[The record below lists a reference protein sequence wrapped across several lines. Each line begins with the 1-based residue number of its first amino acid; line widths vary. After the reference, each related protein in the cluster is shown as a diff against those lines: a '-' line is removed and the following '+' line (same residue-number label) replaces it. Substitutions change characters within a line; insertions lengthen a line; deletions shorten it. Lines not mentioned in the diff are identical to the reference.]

1 VFYLWFTDLFSKG
14 GSADFLRRMEK
25 SIKMKLIMQNEPNFS
40 KSQMFINLISTT
52 NYNKKSTMDTWS
64 KRTQTKPILKD
75 VFLKIILQFWAVMGK
90 ITGLLVQFPWKGVTR
105 MVVLAGIDE
114 AGFGPILGPLVVSS
128 SAFSLP
134 NHFLAADLWQILRK
148 SVGNTRKHLAG
159 RLLITDSKKAYSKQ
173 KGIRHLQR
181 TVLAC
186 LECLGKPAQHMAGK
200 RPTTLTGL
208 LTLLSPDSI
217 GRLGDYPWHRDI
229 ADYRLSVDAA
239 DLAIATTVLKED
251 LASNG
256 IELLELRSRCLDVAY
271 YNKMV
276 GSVKNKSNVLF
287 TAVSQLIK
295 NVFDNSESDYVQ
307 VIVDRQG
314 GRTRYRRN
322 LQRMFPDMELKI
334 LREGSAASSY
344 ELKAK
349 DKQMR
354 LHFVVGAD
362 QRFLPVSLASM
373 VSKYIR
379 ELLVDNMNRYFTEL
393 IPELKPTAGYWKDG
407 LRFIEDLKK
416 TPHVTFDSGQL
427 VRCR

>member
-1 VFYLWFTDLFSKG
+1 MTNNNEQPTFDYSKQ
-14 GSADFLRRMEK
+14 S
-25 SIKMKLIMQNEPNFS
+25 
-40 KSQMFINLISTT
+40 
-52 NYNKKSTMDTWS
+52 
-64 KRTQTKPILKD
+64 QTKPISICKN
-75 VFLKIILQFWAVMGK
+75 W
-90 ITGLLVQFPWKGVTR
+90 LVLYWQVRREFDNFVCSSDEGIANTRKGVTR

-134 NHFLAADLWQILRK
+134 NHFLTANLWQILRK
-148 SVGNTRKHLAG
+148 SVGSTRKHLAG

-186 LECLGKPAQHMAGK
+186 LGCLGKKPA
-200 RPTTLTGL
+200 TLTEL
-208 LTLLSPDSI
+208 LTLLSPDCI
-217 GRLGDYPWHRDI
+217 ERLNDYPWHRDI
-229 ADYRLSVDAA
+229 ADYRLAVDAS
-239 DLAIATTVLKED
+239 DMEIASSVLKED

-256 IELLELRSRCLDVAY
+256 IELLGLKSCCLDVAY

-276 GSVKNKSNVLF
+276 GSVKNKASVLF

-295 NVFDNSESDYVQ
+295 NAFDNFAGPSTSSGQGDYLQ

-314 GRTRYRRN
+314 GRVRYRRN

-334 LREGSAASSY
+334 LRESPAASSY
-344 ELKAK
+344 ELRA
-349 DKQMR
+349 DGRQMR

-362 QRFLPVSLASM
+362 QRFFPVSLASM

-379 ELLVDNMNRYFTEL
+379 ELLVDNMNRYFTGFNPDL
-393 IPELKPTAGYWKDG
+393 RPTAGYWKDG

-416 TPHVTFDSGQL
+416 NVPHVPFDSNQL
-427 VRCR
+427 IRCR